1 MINSPDSTLAKL
13 PTCPNNRVHFFA
25 MLRLLTGKPGG
36 RTCDGSDSFA
46 STGRRYGHKSELD
59 QSFYYRLI
67 FPAGL
72 SGNASI
78 IIKCE
83 GIMWSGSLSR
93 RKLLNAAAVTV
104 ESRGTT

>member
-1 MINSPDSTLAKL
+1 
-13 PTCPNNRVHFFA
+13 

-46 STGRRYGHKSELD
+46 STGRRYGHKSELN
-59 QSFYYRLI
+59 QSFYYRSI

-83 GIMWSGSLSR
+83 GIMWSG
-93 RKLLNAAAVTV
+93 KLQIFLVNVDQVRAVDV
-104 ESRGTT
+104 QFLGQGQIFVVGDDERSF